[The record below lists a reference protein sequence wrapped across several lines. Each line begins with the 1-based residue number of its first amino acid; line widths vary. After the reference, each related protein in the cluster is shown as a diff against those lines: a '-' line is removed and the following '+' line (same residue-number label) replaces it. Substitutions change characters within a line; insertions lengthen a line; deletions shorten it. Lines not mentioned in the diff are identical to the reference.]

1 MKKGILSPDAER
13 RFFDATVEIEKR
25 ADDQKSRKISIRA
38 AGFNKLSNPLSWG
51 FKERIEPGAFDGADM
66 NDVAAV
72 LNHNFDILFART
84 ASGTL
89 SLKVDDQGLTGEF
102 DAPDTTAGNDLL
114 VMVERGDISKASF
127 QFIVDKDRWVQ
138 DPDEGEVRIIEKFRK
153 IIDVSP
159 VVFEAYPDTDVAKR
173 SHDEF
178 QEKNKQEEK
187 PEDRKVPVCVIHA
200 EAESQYMRLLSKH

>member
-1 MKKGILSPDAER
+1 MKKLLSPESER
-13 RFFDATVEIEKR
+13 RFFDAQLGIEKR
-25 ADDQKSRKISIRA
+25 EDGQKSRKIFIRA
-38 AGFNKLSNPLSWG
+38 AVFNKLSKHLSWG
-51 FKERIEPGAFDGADM
+51 FRERIEEGAFDGADLT
-66 NDVAAV
+66 DVAAV
-72 LNHNFDILFART
+72 FNHNMDILFART

-89 SLKVDDQGLTGEF
+89 KLSVDKEGLNGEF
-102 DAPDTTAGNDLL
+102 EAPDTTAGNDLL
-114 VMVERGDISKASF
+114 VLVERGDIRKASF

-178 QEKNKQEEK
+178 QEKNKPEEK
-187 PEDRKVPVCVIHA
+187 PEDRKVPVSVIHA
-200 EAESQYMRLLSKH
+200 EAISQYMRLLSKH